1 MKGVLERMVNKPA
14 EKAISAH
21 FNLEPVLY
29 ISCGVPGSGKT
40 TFLNEHKRNEELI
53 ISRDDIRYSLLQEG
67 DAYFCHEDDVFNIF
81 VDKIIEGLKTGKNVY
96 ADATHLN
103 RVSRSKL
110 IRTINN
116 RAPGLLK
123 RVEGIFFNIP
133 VAVCIKR
140 NEQRK
145 GEKTYVSE
153 SIIRSMARK
162 LEMIDKNTEK
172 IKHCYIIDANNN
184 VLKSF

>member
-14 EKAISAH
+14 EKAISAR

-40 TFLNEHKRNEELI
+40 TFLNEHKRDEELI
-53 ISRDDIRYSLLQEG
+53 VSRDDIRFSLLQDGEE
-67 DAYFCHEDDVFNIF
+67 YFCHEDDVFNIF
-81 VDKIIEGLKTGKNVY
+81 VDKIIEGLKAGKNVY

-103 RVSRSKL
+103 RASRSRL
-110 IRTINN
+110 IRTINH

-123 RVEGIFFNIP
+123 HVEGIFFNVP
-133 VAVCIKR
+133 VAVCLKR
-140 NEQRK
+140 NAQRK
-145 GEKTYVSE
+145 GTKTYVPE
-153 SIIRSMARK
+153 SVIRNMTKK
-162 LEMIDKNTEK
+162 LEIIDKNTEK
-172 IKHCYIIDANNN
+172 IKHCYIIDVNGN